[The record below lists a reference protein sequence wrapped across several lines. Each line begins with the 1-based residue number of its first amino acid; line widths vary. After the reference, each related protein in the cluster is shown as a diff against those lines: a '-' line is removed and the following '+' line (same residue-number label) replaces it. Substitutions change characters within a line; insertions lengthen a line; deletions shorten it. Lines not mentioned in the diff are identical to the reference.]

1 LRGGDLGRQIA
12 GNERAAAAA
21 PEQAAVNASTPAT
34 PPRRPSLDPASA
46 LARVDQAL
54 IADPRNAT
62 RHLQRAQCLLA
73 LRRIGE
79 ARAAA
84 AAAEQYAPP
93 DAAFWDALGG
103 LHSVAADQARALAAY
118 DRAVQLAPDAPRFR
132 FNRATVRRFLG
143 DLEGAESDY
152 DRVLALAPD
161 DFEAYKNRADL
172 RTQTPARNHIAELE
186 AALPRAAQNWQGRVQ
201 LRHALAKEYE
211 DLGEYERSFA
221 HLQVGARTRRE
232 HLRYDVAEDVATV
245 QWIIDAFPSGPDAAA
260 TDSGTPTAD
269 ESPIF
274 ILGLP
279 RSGTTLVERI
289 LASHSHVVSA
299 GELNDF
305 AMSLVAAAR
314 PAPGAAPLPRR
325 ELVARSATLD
335 FAALGREYLQRAR
348 AQLGDD
354 RRFIDKM
361 PLNYLY
367 CGLIRRALP
376 AAKIVHLHRHPL
388 AAGYAMY
395 KTLFRDGYPFSY
407 DLGEIA
413 RYYAA
418 YRRLMAH
425 WQATMPGAIHSLS
438 YEALVADP
446 AATTRGLME
455 FCGLDWEDAVSRFHL
470 NPTPS
475 TTASAAQVRRPIY
488 DSAVSKWRH
497 YERQLAPLR
506 EALIAAGVT
515 GIDAP
520 PGAEQGGS

>member
-1 LRGGDLGRQIA
+1 M
-12 GNERAAAAA
+12 NAARPPAA
-21 PEQAAVNASTPAT
+21 
-34 PPRRPSLDPASA
+34 PPRRPAPDPAAA
-46 LARVDQAL
+46 LAGIDQAL
-54 IADPRNAT
+54 AAEPHDPT

-73 LRRIGE
+73 LHRIAE

-84 AAAEQYAPP
+84 AIAEQHARP
-93 DAAFWDALGG
+93 DPAFWDALGG
-103 LHSVAADQARALAAY
+103 VLNFTGEQQRALLAY
-118 DRAVQLAPDAPRFR
+118 DRAVELAPEEPRFR

-152 DRVLALAPD
+152 DRVLALEPN

-172 RTQTPARNHIAELE
+172 RSQTAARNHVAELE
-186 AALPRAAQNWQGRVQ
+186 AALPRTGRDWGGRV
-201 LRHALAKEYE
+201 HVEYALAKEYE
-211 DLGEYERSFA
+211 DLGEYARSFA
-221 HLQVGARTRRE
+221 HLQAGARTRRE
-232 HLRYDVAEDVATV
+232 HLRYDVGADVATV
-245 QWIIDAFPSGPDAAA
+245 QWIIDAFPAGPQSSAAA
-260 TDSGTPTAD
+260 TAE

-305 AMSLVAAAR
+305 ALSLVAAAG
-314 PAPGAAPLPRR
+314 AGPGGAPLPRR
-325 ELVARSATLD
+325 ELVARSAGID
-335 FAALGREYLQRAR
+335 FAALGRAYLQRAR
-348 AQLGDD
+348 PRVPGG

-413 RYYAA
+413 RYYVA
-418 YRRLMAH
+418 YRRLMDH
-425 WQATMPGAIHSLS
+425 WEATMPGLIHSLS
-438 YEALVADP
+438 YEVLVADP
-446 AATTRGLME
+446 AAATRGLMD

-470 NPTPS
+470 NPTAS

-488 DSAVSKWRH
+488 DTAVSQWRH
-497 YERQLAPLR
+497 YERELAPLR
-506 EALIAAGVT
+506 EALAAAGV
-515 GIDAP
+515 AP
-520 PGAEQGGS
+520 SELS

>member
-1 LRGGDLGRQIA
+1 MSASPPNG
-12 GNERAAAAA
+12 A
-21 PEQAAVNASTPAT
+21 PPPGAP
-34 PPRRPSLDPASA
+34 PPRPALDPATA
-46 LARVDQAL
+46 LARVERAL
-54 IADPRNAT
+54 AAEPRNAA

-73 LRRIGE
+73 LRRLAD

-84 AAAEQYAPP
+84 AVAEQHAPE

-103 LHSVAADQARALAAY
+103 FHSVAADQTRALAAY
-118 DRAVQLAPDAPRFR
+118 DRAVRLAPNEPRFR

-143 DLEGAESDY
+143 DLDGAESDY

-172 RTQTPARNHIAELE
+172 RTQTPARNHVAELE
-186 AALPRAAQNWQGRVQ
+186 AALPRAADDWQGRVQ
-201 LRHALAKEYE
+201 LRYALAKEYE

-221 HLQVGARTRRE
+221 HLQIGARTRRE
-232 HLRYDVAEDVATV
+232 HLRYDVAQDVATAE
-245 QWIIDAFPSGPDAAA
+245 WIIEAYPTGPDPAAR
-260 TDSGTPTAD
+260 SPGTPTARSGDAAAD

-305 AMSLVAAAR
+305 ALALVAAAR
-314 PAPGAAPLPRR
+314 GTSGAAPLPRR

-335 FAALGREYLQRAR
+335 FAALGRDYLRRAR
-348 AQLGDD
+348 AQLGGE

-418 YRRLMAH
+418 YRRLMEH

-438 YEALVADP
+438 YEALVAEP
-446 AATTRGLME
+446 EATTRSLME
-455 FCGLDWEDAVSRFHL
+455 FCGLDWEDALSRFHL

-488 DSAVSKWRH
+488 DSAVNQWRH
-497 YERQLAPLR
+497 YERELAPLR
-506 EALIAAGVT
+506 EAMIAAGVAGVAGVT
-515 GIDAP
+515 GVAGVDAP
-520 PGAEQGGS
+520 IGAGRGES

>member
-1 LRGGDLGRQIA
+1 M
-12 GNERAAAAA
+12 NAAL
-21 PEQAAVNASTPAT
+21 PPGP
-34 PPRRPSLDPASA
+34 PPRRPVSDPAAA
-46 LARVDQAL
+46 LARLEQAL
-54 IADPRNAT
+54 AVDPHNAAG
-62 RHLQRAQCLLA
+62 HLQRAQCLAA
-73 LRRIGE
+73 LRRIAE
-79 ARAAA
+79 ARTAAA
-84 AAAEQYAPP
+84 DAERYAPP
-93 DAAFWDALGG
+93 QGAFWDALGG
-103 LHSVAADQARALAAY
+103 LYHFVSDQARALAAY
-118 DRAVQLAPDAPRFR
+118 DRAVQLAPHEARFR

-152 DRVLALAPD
+152 DQVLALAPN

-172 RTQTPARNHIAELE
+172 RTQTPARNHVAELE
-186 AALPRAAQNWQGRVQ
+186 AVLPRAAVDWRGRVQ
-201 LRHALAKEYE
+201 VEYALAKEYE
-211 DLGEYERSFA
+211 DLGEYPRSFA
-221 HLQVGARTRRE
+221 HLQSGARARRE
-232 HLRYDVAEDVATV
+232 HMRYDIAEDVATV
-245 QWIIDAFPSGPDAAA
+245 QWIIDAFPAGPESRAAV
-260 TDSGTPTAD
+260 DSD

-289 LASHSHVVSA
+289 LASHSQVVSA

-314 PAPGAAPLPRR
+314 SGAGRPQLPRR

-335 FAALGREYLQRAR
+335 FAALGRDYLRGARAR
-348 AQLGDD
+348 VPGD

-418 YRRLMAH
+418 YRRLMDH
-425 WQATMPGAIHSLS
+425 WQATMPGVIHSLS
-438 YEALVADP
+438 YEALVANP
-446 AATTRGLME
+446 AAATRGLLE

-470 NPTPS
+470 NPAAS

-488 DSAVSKWRH
+488 DTAIGQWRH
-497 YERQLAPLR
+497 YERELAPLR
-506 EALIAAGVT
+506 EALIEAGVPGLDQPT
-515 GIDAP
+515 GDRRR
-520 PGAEQGGS
+520 GA

>member
-1 LRGGDLGRQIA
+1 MNAARPPAASLRRRVP
-12 GNERAAAAA
+12 NPAAALAGV
-21 PEQAAVNASTPAT
+21 EQA
-34 PPRRPSLDPASA
+34 
-46 LARVDQAL
+46 LAAEPHNP
-54 IADPRNAT
+54 I

-73 LRRIGE
+73 LQRIAA

-84 AAAEQYAPP
+84 ASAEQYAPP
-93 DAAFWDALGG
+93 DPAFWDALGG
-103 LHSVAADQARALAAY
+103 VLSFTGDQQRALVAY
-118 DRAVQLAPDAPRFR
+118 DRALELAPNEPQFR

-152 DRVLALAPD
+152 DRVLELAPD

-172 RTQTPARNHIAELE
+172 RTQTAARNHVRELE
-186 AALPRAAQNWQGRVQ
+186 AALPRTDRDWRGRVQ
-201 LRHALAKEYE
+201 VEYALAKEYE
-211 DLGEYERSFA
+211 DLGEHARSFV
-221 HLQVGARTRRE
+221 HLQAGARTRRG
-232 HLRYDVAEDVATV
+232 HLRYDIAADVATV
-245 QWIIDAFPSGPDAAA
+245 QWIIDAFPAGPEPPV
-260 TDSGTPTAD
+260 GTSAD

-289 LASHSHVVSA
+289 LASHSRVVSA

-305 AMSLVAAAR
+305 ALSLVAAAG
-314 PAPGAAPLPRR
+314 AGPGEAPLPRR
-325 ELVARSATLD
+325 ELVARSARLD
-335 FAALGREYLQRAR
+335 FAALGRDYLQRAR
-348 AQLGDD
+348 ARVPGGQ
-354 RRFIDKM
+354 RFIDKM

-367 CGLIRRALP
+367 CGLILRALP
-376 AAKIVHLHRHPL
+376 AAKIVHLHRHPM

-418 YRRLMAH
+418 YRRLMDH
-425 WQATMPGAIHSLS
+425 WEATMPRLIHSLS

-470 NPTPS
+470 NPAAS

-488 DSAVSKWRH
+488 DTAVGQWRH
-497 YERQLAPLR
+497 YERELAPLR
-506 EALIAAGVT
+506 EALAAAGVP
-515 GIDAP
+515 GLDAA
-520 PGAEQGGS
+520 PGAGRSGPT